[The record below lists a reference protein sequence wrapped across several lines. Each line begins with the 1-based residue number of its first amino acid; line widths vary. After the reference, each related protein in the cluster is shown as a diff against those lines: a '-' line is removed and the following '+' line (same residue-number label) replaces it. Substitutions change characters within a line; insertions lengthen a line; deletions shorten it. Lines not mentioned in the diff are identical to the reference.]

1 MRPQV
6 LPRELQRD
14 LVELLEFRYF
24 FRHAYGVNLDPGR
37 LRGNL
42 ERLLRVDPLASAA
55 LDLFDGFLQRAQG
68 ALAE

>member
-14 LVELLEFRYF
+14 LVELLDFRHF
-24 FRHAYGVNLDPGR
+24 FRRAYGVNLDPGR

-42 ERLLRVDPLASAA
+42 DRMIRVDPLASAA
-55 LDLFDGFLQRAQG
+55 LDLFDAFLQRAQG